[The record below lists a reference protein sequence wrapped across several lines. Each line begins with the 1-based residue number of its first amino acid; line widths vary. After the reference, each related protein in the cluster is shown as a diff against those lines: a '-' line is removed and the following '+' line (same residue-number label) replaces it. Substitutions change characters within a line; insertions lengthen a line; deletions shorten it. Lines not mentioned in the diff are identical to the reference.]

1 MMRRIWIVPDVHVPY
16 HDKKALALALKLLHI
31 FPPDEL
37 VVIGD
42 FLDLYCMSDY
52 IADPRR
58 PNNLLKEVR
67 RGDHIL
73 NTLRNTVKLDGRAV
87 YCVGNHEERLVK
99 RIREKLPALEGA
111 VGLKT
116 ILNLDRWK
124 VVPYGK
130 ALRIGKVWFSHD
142 FGAAGSNAG
151 RATLLAVGDN
161 CVFGHSHRG
170 GTTYGGT
177 ALGTKHVALNVG
189 WLGDPKHAEYMSDTA
204 KNRDWI
210 HGLGHILM
218 EKNGVAHA
226 QFIPFLNGRAVVDG
240 RLIGL

>member
-1 MMRRIWIVPDVHVPY
+1 MQRIWVVPDVHVPY
-16 HDKKALALALKLLHI
+16 HDKKAWALALQVLRSY
-31 FPPDEL
+31 PADVL

-52 IADPRR
+52 LADPNR

-67 RGDHIL
+67 HGSAML
-73 NTLRNTVKLDGRAV
+73 KELRNTVKHNGRAI
-87 YCVGNHEERLVK
+87 YCIGNHEERLVK
-99 RIREKLPALEGA
+99 RVRDKLPALEGSI
-111 VGLKT
+111 GLNT
-116 ILNLDRWK
+116 ILDLSKWET
-124 VVPYGK
+124 VAYGK

-226 QFIPFLNGRAVVDG
+226 QFVPFLNGRAVVDG
-240 RLIGL
+240 TLIRV